1 MKLRTKIL
9 SLTGMAVLVS
19 TIVSISTVY
28 VRSGPMQAE
37 VVTELNKLGQD
48 EVTQVARNVWL
59 MCRVQHENLLQKL
72 ESDLDMAKELLDAS
86 GGVHLST
93 ETATWQVDGRPVTLP
108 KMMIGE
114 SWFGQ
119 VSSPASPTPVLDD
132 LVAATNGA
140 VAIFQT
146 LNEAGDLVRVA
157 TTVLGPDGKRALG
170 TTIPMVK
177 DDGTPHPV
185 ATALKAGQHYFGQT
199 YIQGEAYIAG
209 YEPLLDGTT
218 VIGALGVAFKQ
229 ESVKAIRE
237 GIMDIVVGKTGY
249 VFVLGGKDEDR
260 GHYIISAKGK
270 RDGEN
275 VLEAK
280 DDSGREFI
288 KSIVDKAVALKED
301 GTGAIPVDYETY
313 PWKNEGESVAREKL
327 AAIAYFEPWD
337 WAIGASTYKDDYL
350 DAIGNVEGAVNG
362 MIGYTSAFAAAI
374 FTLVMIGALL
384 LSTRISRPLAAAAA
398 MLKDIAQGEGDLT
411 RRLEIQT
418 KDEVGEMALW
428 FDTFIAKLQGIVG
441 NIAGNSQSLA
451 GASEELSSIAQAL
464 ADNMATMTGEAASAA
479 AATEE
484 ASANIGNVAAG
495 VEESSA
501 NSNTVATAAEEVS
514 ANLNNVGAAVE
525 QMSSSIGTISSAT
538 DEMNNSINSVAAA
551 IEEMTASL
559 SEVAKNAGQAAQ
571 VANSAAGRADK
582 TASIVNE
589 LGASADE
596 IGKVVDVIKGIA
608 SQTNLLALNA
618 TIEAASAGE
627 AGKGFTVVASEVKE
641 LAKQTSRATED
652 IRIQI
657 GAMQSTAR
665 QAVVAIAEITE
676 IIREIDGISN
686 SIAAAVEEQSATTCE
701 ISNNVAG
708 TARSASEVA
717 RSVQETATGANEVS
731 RNVQEA
737 INGGNEISRNIGELA
752 SGSSVVAQNATE
764 AAVGMNSV
772 AENVANVLL
781 AAKQADQAA
790 RDTRESASS
799 LATLASELNSLV
811 EQFKI

>member
-1 MKLRTKIL
+1 VKLRTKII
-9 SLTGMAVLVS
+9 SLTGIAVLIS
-19 TIVSISTVY
+19 TIVSIGTVY
-28 VRSGPMQAE
+28 YESGPMRAE

-48 EVTQVARNVWL
+48 EVTQIARNVWL

-72 ESDLDMAKELLDAS
+72 ESDLDTAKELFLAS
-86 GGVHLST
+86 GGVHLGA
-93 ETATWQVDGRPVTLP
+93 ETTTWQVDGSAVTLP
-108 KMMIGE
+108 RMMLGDR
-114 SWFGQ
+114 WFGQ
-119 VSSPASPTPVLDD
+119 DSNPANPTPLLDD
-132 LVAATNGA
+132 FVAATNGA
-140 VAIFQT
+140 VSIFQRV
-146 LNEAGDLVRVA
+146 NEAGDLVRVA
-157 TTVLGPDGKRALG
+157 TTVLGADGKRALG

-177 DDGTPHPV
+177 EDGTPHPV
-185 ATALKAGQHYFGQT
+185 ATALKAGEYYFGQA
-199 YIQGEAYIAG
+199 YIQGEAYIAA
-209 YEPLLDGTT
+209 YEPLLDGAT

-249 VFVLGGKDEDR
+249 VFVLGGKEEDQ
-260 GHYIISAKGK
+260 GKYIISAGGK

-275 VLEAK
+275 VLGAK

-301 GTGAIPVDYETY
+301 DTGAIPVDYESY
-313 PWKNEGESVAREKL
+313 PWKNEGETVAREKL
-327 AAIAYFEPWD
+327 AAITYFEPWD

-350 DAIGNVEGAVNG
+350 DAIGNVEGAVNS
-362 MIGYTSAFAAAI
+362 MIGITFIFAVVI
-374 FTLVMIGALL
+374 FIAVMVFAVF
-384 LSTRISRPLAAAAA
+384 LSTRISRPLVAAAA

-411 RRLEIQT
+411 RRLEIHT

-428 FDTFIAKLQGIVG
+428 FNTFIAKLQGIVG

-451 GASEELSSIAQAL
+451 GASEELSSISRAL
-464 ADNMATMTGEAASAA
+464 TENMEAMTGEAASAA

-501 NSNTVATAAEEVS
+501 NSNTVASAAEEVS

-525 QMSSSIGTISSAT
+525 EMSSSIGTISSAT
-538 DEMNNSINSVAAA
+538 DEMNHSINSVAAA
-551 IEEMTASL
+551 IEEMTSSL

-571 VANSAAGRADK
+571 VANNAAGRADK

-589 LGASADE
+589 LGASAEE

-641 LAKQTSRATED
+641 LAKQTAQATED

-657 GAMQSTAR
+657 GAMQATAR

-717 RSVQETATGANEVS
+717 RSVQETAAGANEVS

-752 SGSSVVAQNATE
+752 SGSTVVAQNATE
-764 AAVGMNSV
+764 AAMGMNSV
-772 AENVANVLL
+772 AENVANVLQV
-781 AAKQADQAA
+781 AKQADQAA
-790 RDTRESASS
+790 RDTRESATN
-799 LATLASELNSLV
+799 LAALASDLNALV